1 VVYRRQRAYSVPV
14 PRKTVRARPHGGRPR
29 RAGPRPPQRALRTVS
44 VPAPFRPAFL
54 RAQDYV
60 ARYFQRK
67 KENPQLGTISISGE
81 RYILLRAASMSVEF
95 FDLVISLYQDKGPEE
110 ARSVAANLL
119 FDLAHA
125 IGKADA
131 KTFHHRMRVTDP
143 IERLSAGPIHFSF
156 SGWAFVD
163 IFPESRPS
171 PDEDYY
177 LIYDHP
183 FSFESDAWVKRGR
196 KSDVPVCIM
205 SAGYSSGW
213 CEESFSVPL
222 VSIEVEC
229 LAAGGRHCRFIMAPA
244 SRIEE
249 HLARYAERA
258 GNAAGSRGH
267 ARGLTPVSIPEFFQR
282 KRMEDELRESHEN
295 LERRVEARTAELTAA
310 NERLRQEIAERR
322 RAEEIRDEFL
332 SVAAH
337 ELKTP
342 LTSLRGFAQLLL
354 LQADKG
360 EAPEPERLRQALT
373 AIDEQSGKLARLV
386 GQLLDISRLEAGRL
400 VLERRITDVA
410 SLVEDVVAAAV
421 AASRATTNRHSF
433 KVSGAHPV
441 VAFVDPFRLEQVLTN
456 LVDNAVKY
464 SPKGGPIE
472 IDVSKRKAEVRIAV
486 KDCGIGVP
494 AEHRE
499 RIFDRFYQAHAEHR
513 LGGMGLGLYI
523 SRQIVDLHGGRLEA
537 RYPKGG
543 GTEVMVSV
551 PVGGD
556 ERP

>member
-1 VVYRRQRAYSVPV
+1 VPV
-14 PRKTVRARPHGGRPR
+14 PRKTVRAQAHGRRPR
-29 RAGPRPPQRALRTVS
+29 RAGARPPQRALRTVS

-131 KTFHHRMRVTDP
+131 KTFHQRMRVTDP

-163 IFPESRPS
+163 IFAESRPS

-213 CEESFSVPL
+213 CEESFGVPL

-229 LAAGGRHCRFIMAPA
+229 LAAGGRHCRFIMAPP

-249 HLARYAERA
+249 HLARYAKGA
-258 GNAAGSRGH
+258 GNAAGSRGQ

-342 LTSLRGFAQLLL
+342 MTSLRGFAQLLL

-360 EAPEPERLRQALT
+360 EALEPERLRPALT

-400 VLERRITDVA
+400 VLERKITDVA

-421 AASRATTNRHSF
+421 AASRAMTNRHTF
-433 KVSGAHPV
+433 KVSGPRPV
-441 VAFVDPFRLEQVLTN
+441 VAFVDPLRLEQVLTN

-494 AEHRE
+494 TEHRD

-537 RYPKGG
+537 RYPGGG
-543 GTEVMVSV
+543 GTEVIVRV